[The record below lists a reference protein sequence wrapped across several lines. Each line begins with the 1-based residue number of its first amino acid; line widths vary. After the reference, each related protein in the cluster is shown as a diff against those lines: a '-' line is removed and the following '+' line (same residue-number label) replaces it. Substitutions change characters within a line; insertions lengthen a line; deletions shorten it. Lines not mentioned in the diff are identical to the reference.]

1 MEKYYFEEHEKTY
14 QEIKR
19 DNLEAWDQYHD
30 PTLYNFENFMM
41 RPFLER
47 ALEFINVTS
56 TDSTVFEYGCGT
68 GAGACFLANKGFTVD
83 AIDISPTAIE
93 LAKSIA
99 LKRNLNINY
108 TNKDLLEMTE
118 LNKEYDL
125 ILDNYCLQSLVTDG
139 DRSKLY
145 AIIKSGLKKSGYY
158 IISSAMYDEQR
169 SYGENTYYCGD
180 TSIVYDRIISPG
192 PYNETIMINNEWW
205 KPKRRHLKT
214 EALSEELKSNGF
226 LILLQENGN
235 IVCKKN
241 DIR

>member
-19 DNLEAWDQYHD
+19 DNLQAWDQYHD
-30 PTLYNFENFMM
+30 PTQYNFENFMM

-47 ALEFINVTS
+47 ALDFINVTS
-56 TDSTVFEYGCGT
+56 TGSNVFEYGCGT
-68 GAGACFLANKGFTVD
+68 GAGACFLASKGYTVD

-108 TNKDLLEMTE
+108 SNKDLLEMSG

-125 ILDNYCLQSLVTDG
+125 ILDNYCLQSIVTDG

-169 SYGENTYYCGD
+169 FYGDDTYYNLD
-180 TSIVYDRIISPG
+180 TGIVYNRIISPEQ
-192 PYNETIMINNEWW
+192 YNETIRINNEWW
-205 KPKRRHLKT
+205 KPKRRHLKK
-214 EALSEELKSNGF
+214 EALSEELISNGF
-226 LILLQENGN
+226 SILLQVDGN
-235 IVCKKN
+235 IVCKKK
-241 DIR
+241 